1 MNEDR
6 YAEYGMV
13 TGVVSVI
20 LLVVGFLIVTPMPP
34 DLNAPVDE
42 WSQYYHDHDGAIRAG
57 LVIVTI
63 GLGFFIWFVGSLSSV
78 LRIAAGNPRLPTVA
92 FAGGILLIGAL
103 FIIEIASGVATLRPG
118 ELSPELTKTLN
129 DVAVMTGLPGVAAAA
144 VFFGAI
150 ALVIFETRSGLPL
163 WLGWLSLV
171 TAALQPLA
179 LGIVFTDEGAF
190 AGDGVLG
197 LYVPLASALITIVVI
212 SVTLTMWA
220 RDAARRGDLT
230 FADRVRGGVT
240 GAVTGAAAGARGER
254 PPGT

>member
-6 YAEYGMV
+6 YAEYGMA
-13 TGVVSVI
+13 TGVIAVI
-20 LLVVGFLIVTPMPP
+20 LFAIGLLIVTPVPP
-34 DLNAPVDE
+34 NLDAPVDE
-42 WSQYYHDHDGAIRAG
+42 WSRYYHDHDGAIRAG
-57 LVIVTI
+57 LVLATV
-63 GLGFFIWFVGSLSSV
+63 GLTFFIWFVGSLSSV

-92 FAGGILLIGAL
+92 FGGGILLI
-103 FIIEIASGVATLRPG
+103 ASLYIFELGTGVATLRPG

-129 DVAVMTGLPGVAAAA
+129 DISIMSGFPGVSGAV

-179 LGIVFTDEGAF
+179 LGIVFTDHGAF

-197 LYVPLASALITIVVI
+197 LYIPLASAMITIIAI
-212 SVTLTMWA
+212 SVMLTMWA
-220 RDAARRGDLT
+220 RDAARRPDLT

-240 GAVTGAAAGARGER
+240 GAVTGAAAGVRGDARS
-254 PPGT
+254 